1 MDELA
6 LNILDVAC
14 NSVKAGAKN
23 VTLDIT
29 ADTAADT
36 LTVTIGDD
44 GCGMDESFLRRVTD
58 PFTTTR
64 TTRKVGMGLPLY
76 KMTAEMTGGRL
87 TIDSTVGEGTT
98 VTAVSGLKHID
109 RPPLGDVG
117 FTVSTLISGSPDIR
131 FRFRYAVDGNE
142 YTFDSLELSGFD
154 VRDAFVVKY
163 IGDMIAE
170 NIENINGGTYI

>member
-23 VTLDIT
+23 IGLQIV
-29 ADTAADT
+29 ADASADT
-36 LTVTIGDD
+36 LTVTITDD
-44 GCGMDESFLRRVTD
+44 GCGMDEAFLARVTD

-76 KMTAEMTGGRL
+76 KMTAELTGGAF
-87 TIDSTVGEGTT
+87 TIESKVGVGTRVAAT
-98 VTAVSGLKHID
+98 FGLSHID
-109 RPPLGDVG
+109 RPPLGDLG
-117 FTVSTLISGSPDIR
+117 FTVATLISGSPEIR
-131 FRFRYAVDGNE
+131 FTFTYALDGNT
-142 YTFDSLELSGFD
+142 YAFDSVDLEGFD

-163 IGDMIAE
+163 IGDMIQE
-170 NIENINGGTYI
+170 NIISINGGLRI